1 MIKIPTAEE
10 LNNLFLEG
18 KMERLGMGSRRACY
32 RIPDTGLCVK
42 CYRSDTEICEGK
54 IQGRSVKPLP
64 RSVVREITS
73 FRFDK
78 RRNTSCQEYRYW
90 ETLKKQLP
98 PDLMAV
104 FPKTC
109 ELLMVPSRGWCII
122 EELIVSADGSAPQTV
137 HKNFLEAP
145 SLFQKQVESAFRIL
159 VNRFSECRVRLYDPS
174 NVMIQ
179 KTISGFNLRLADLE
193 PANRNLIPLDSI
205 FPWLIGGRVRRR
217 AERFLAFT
225 KNFRTKQRL
234 NHSTVALY
242 AIRNNAGRVL
252 VAWTDV
258 FTQIDPELAA
268 KVIPIP
274 IERKNAYLEPHD
286 SPLRRSLLIGIA
298 DNECAWMFYPSKR
311 DDVRT
316 VFFRE
321 DGRLFVKK
329 TVLSRAFRPF
339 SQRFSQREVSP
350 LPIFKGKSAAD
361 SICSCIRNGDC
372 EGGAHELA
380 FFIKGLLKRFPLDP
394 DGRLLPP
401 CTFDAVPQNCIIS
414 DDGEFHFF
422 DLEYDMQGGVPLM
435 YIIFRSMAATL
446 YKLPVSE
453 RRGFDFRKCMASVA
467 DQFNV
472 SIDEAECHRINA
484 SIKRFNSFGFRRI
497 LTNIWLSLLPVRSWR
512 LRFCWWSMIPKTIER
527 G

>member
-1 MIKIPTAEE
+1 MTDIPTAKE
-10 LNNLFLEG
+10 LEALFREG

-32 RIPDTGLCVK
+32 RIPGTKFCVK
-42 CYRSDTEICEGK
+42 CYRSDQEILEGK

-64 RSVVREITS
+64 LSVIREIKKN
-73 FRFDK
+73 RFNEK
-78 RRNTSCQEYRYW
+78 NNTGCQEYRYW
-90 ETLKKQLP
+90 KKLRDELP
-98 PDLMAV
+98 SEIFEV
-104 FPKTC
+104 FPQTMEC
-109 ELLMVPSRGWCII
+109 VFVPSRGWCLV
-122 EELIVSADGSAPQTV
+122 EELIVNHDGSAPQSV
-137 HKNFLEAP
+137 HKNFLEPP
-145 SLFQKQVESAFRIL
+145 SLFQKEVESAFRIL
-159 VNRFSECRVRLYDPS
+159 VNRLAECRVRLYDPS

-179 KTISGFNLRLADLE
+179 KSNGGFNLRLADLE
-193 PANRNLIPLDSI
+193 PANRNLIPLDSV

-225 KNFRTKQRL
+225 KDFRTKRQAD
-234 NHSTVALY
+234 HSNAALY

-258 FTQIDPELAA
+258 FTQADLELAA
-268 KVIPIP
+268 KVIPVP
-274 IERKNAYLEPHD
+274 IERKNDYLEPKD
-286 SPLRRSLLIGIA
+286 SALWRSLQTAIA

-339 SQRFSQREVSP
+339 FQRFRQREVSP

-361 SICSCIRNGDC
+361 NIRRYIRNDDC
-372 EGGAHELA
+372 EGVSRELA
-380 FFIKGLLKRFPLDP
+380 FYIKGLLKRFPLTS
-394 DGRLLPP
+394 DGRLPP

-414 DDGEFHFF
+414 DDGEFQFF

-435 YIIFRSMAATL
+435 YIIFRSMVTTL
-446 YKLPVSE
+446 YKLPVCD
-453 RRGFDFRKCMASVA
+453 RKDFDFRKCMAPVA

-472 SIDEAECHRINA
+472 SIDEAKCHRINA
-484 SIKRFNSFGFRRI
+484 SIKRFNSLGFCRI
-497 LTNIWLSLLPVRSWR
+497 LTNVWLSLLPVRSWR

>member
-1 MIKIPTAEE
+1 MTDIPTAKE
-10 LNNLFLEG
+10 LEALFREG

-32 RIPDTGLCVK
+32 KIPGTKICVK
-42 CYRSDTEICEGK
+42 CYRSDQEILEGK

-64 RSVVREITS
+64 LSVIREIKKN
-73 FRFDK
+73 RFNQK
-78 RRNTSCQEYRYW
+78 KNTGCQEYRYW
-90 ETLKKQLP
+90 KKLCDELP
-98 PDLMAV
+98 SEVFEV
-104 FPKTC
+104 FPQTMEC
-109 ELLMVPSRGWCII
+109 VFVPSRGWCLV
-122 EELIVSADGSAPQTV
+122 EELIVNHDGSASQSV
-137 HKNFLEAP
+137 HKNFLESP
-145 SLFQKQVESAFRIL
+145 SLFQKEVESAFRIL
-159 VNRFSECRVRLYDPS
+159 VNRLAECRVRLYDPS

-179 KTISGFNLRLADLE
+179 KSNGGFSLRLADME
-193 PANRNLIPLDSI
+193 AANRNLVPLDGI

-225 KNFRTKQRL
+225 KNFRTKRQTD
-234 NHSTVALY
+234 HSNAALY

-252 VAWTDV
+252 VAWTDI
-258 FTQIDPELAA
+258 FTLSDPDLAA
-268 KVIPIP
+268 KVIPVP
-274 IERKNAYLEPHD
+274 LERKNDYLEPKD
-286 SPLRRSLLIGIA
+286 SVLWRSLQTAIA

-339 SQRFSQREVSP
+339 FQRFRQREVSP

-361 SICSCIRNGDC
+361 NIRDCIRNGDC
-372 EGGAHELA
+372 EGASRRLA
-380 FFIKGLLKRFPLDP
+380 FFIKGLVKSFPLSQ
-394 DGRLLPP
+394 DGRLPP

-422 DLEYDMQGGVPLM
+422 DLEYDMRGGVPLM
-435 YIIFRSMAATL
+435 YAIFRSMVVTL
-446 YKLPVSE
+446 YKIPARE
-453 RRGFDFRKCMASVA
+453 RRGFNFRNCMAAVA

-472 SIDEAECHRINA
+472 SIDEAKCHRINA
-484 SIKRFNSFGFRRI
+484 SIKRFNSLGFCRI
-497 LTNIWLSLLPVRSWR
+497 LTNVWLSLLPVRSWR

-527 G
+527 R